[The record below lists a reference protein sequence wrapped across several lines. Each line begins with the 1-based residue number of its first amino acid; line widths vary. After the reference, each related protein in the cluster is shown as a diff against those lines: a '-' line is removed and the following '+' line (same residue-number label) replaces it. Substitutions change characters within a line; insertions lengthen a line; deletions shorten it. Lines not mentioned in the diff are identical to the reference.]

1 MRAMVVR
8 NTRCKRQMHRD
19 LEDLA
24 AFRPSAQTAGS
35 IRDQLN
41 VTDLSNYRG
50 ERVLSLWSSSSAHL
64 GVQQPVAVR

>member
-1 MRAMVVR
+1 
-8 NTRCKRQMHRD
+8 MHRD

-41 VTDLSNYRG
+41 VTDL
-50 ERVLSLWSSSSAHL
+50 
-64 GVQQPVAVR
+64 